1 MDHPLNLLLPLE
13 NLFQD
18 IVERFSDFQQ
28 DVWKM
33 QK

>member
-18 IVERFSDFQQ
+18 IGERLSDFHQG
-28 DVWKM
+28 D
-33 QK
+33 